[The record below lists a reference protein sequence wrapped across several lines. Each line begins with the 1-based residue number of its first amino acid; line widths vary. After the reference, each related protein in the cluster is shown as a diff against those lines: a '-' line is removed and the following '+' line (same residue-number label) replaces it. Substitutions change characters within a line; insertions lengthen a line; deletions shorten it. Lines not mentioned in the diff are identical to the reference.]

1 MLKLKIR
8 KGDKVKV
15 ISGKDKGLTG
25 VVSKVF
31 PSDNK
36 ALVTGV
42 NLVSK
47 HQKPTRD
54 TEGGIVKKEMPIN
67 ISNVAIVDPK
77 SGEATKVGFKLLE
90 DGKKVRFAKRSGEIL
105 GEGK

>member
-15 ISGKDKGLTG
+15 ITGKDKGLVG
-25 VVSKVF
+25 VVSFVF
-31 PSDNK
+31 PADNK
-36 ALVTGV
+36 AIVSGV

-54 TEGGIVKKEMPIN
+54 SEGGIVKKEMPIS
-67 ISNVAIVDPK
+67 ISNIAIVDPK
-77 SGEATKVGFKLLE
+77 SGNATKVGFKFME
-90 DGKKVRFAKRSGEIL
+90 DGKKVRFAKASGEIL